1 MRHRLRVRPLGDIV
15 LRMPTAVAPAELL
28 VSVHDIVDGISIH
41 ARVSTRVFGD
51 GRTRLVFVHGLG
63 VSVRYLEPTMVRLA
77 KEHPVSGLD
86 LPGFG
91 RSDTPPK
98 ALDTAG
104 LGRALA
110 AWLDARGI
118 GPAIFIGN
126 SYGCQVIVELA
137 IQDPSRVVGLVL
149 NAPTMDPAH
158 RSIFGQLWRVFADIP
173 FEPWRLGFLVAIDY
187 LRARPLRLLATL
199 RHALADHIEEKLPD
213 IVAPTI
219 VVCGALD
226 PVVTVA
232 WAAEAARLVGISSQG
247 AAGATLT
254 VVPTAA
260 HALPYDDPASF
271 ASLIDAFVK
280 RAQRLSR
287 PR

>member
-1 MRHRLRVRPLGDIV
+1 
-15 LRMPTAVAPAELL
+15 
-28 VSVHDIVDGISIH
+28 
-41 ARVSTRVFGD
+41 
-51 GRTRLVFVHGLG
+51 
-63 VSVRYLEPTMVRLA
+63 MVRLA
-77 KEHPVSGLD
+77 LDHPGVGLD

-91 RSDTPPK
+91 RSGTPPK
-98 ALDTAG
+98 ALDTPA

-110 AWLDARGI
+110 AWLDTRGI

-137 IQDPSRVVGLVL
+137 IQDPARVVGLVL

-158 RSIFGQLWRVFADIP
+158 RTIFGQLWRVLADIP
-173 FEPWRLGFLVAIDY
+173 FEPWRLGFLVANDY
-187 LRARPLRLLATL
+187 IRARPFRLLATL

-213 IVAPTI
+213 VVAPTI

-247 AAGATLT
+247 AAGATLS
-254 VVPTAA
+254 VVPTGA
-260 HALPYDDPASF
+260 HALPYDDPQTF
-271 ASLIDAFVK
+271 ASLIDAFVQ
-280 RAQRLSR
+280 RAQRQSR

>member
-137 IQDPSRVVGLVL
+137 MQDPSRVVGLVL

-158 RSIFGQLWRVFADIP
+158 RSIFGQLWRVLADIP